1 MIVQADSE
9 QFHMLSLMINDT
21 TRGMCIYQAATARE
35 QRLIAEELKS
45 SNCKQ
50 TMIIDMADYAKKTD
64 EIPKDIQHF
73 KQILDRSPQVQVVI
87 VCNLQLCGLW
97 MGDSA
102 YIEKLNYMRDQLMEC
117 DKMWVFGMTP
127 YFSILLS
134 REARDLFTY
143 VMYNCAFIE
152 EEEKKTISYNESKEY
167 TGDIKLLVSRFEEYK
182 RYIDMSAETEET
194 DSDKIMEILRVW
206 LSCADY
212 LDYTA
217 TEWIRNLTNNVND
230 MLLSGQAEQEQIG
243 IYKLLSQVYLQLGMY
258 PEAMQFAKLRQEL
271 VEKLFSPNSVEI
283 AEMYVD
289 LAFICLKK
297 DDFRH
302 AWENSYK
309 SLQIYRK
316 LDREYSLETIDLWEY
331 MAQLCLL
338 EHRYDEALEI
348 HKKNIQVIMSAGNE
362 SSYRIMV
369 VYNNIG
375 RVYGEKKELSEAL
388 KWFQKSQELGEKYHS
403 GNAEAE
409 IIVLN
414 NISGIYHRLGD
425 LEHAKQVLIKA
436 RKICTRFLGENHENA
451 AYIYHNLAAVYA
463 KLEQWNPAENYYKK
477 AIAIREKIYEG
488 TNTELA
494 NSYMHLA
501 AIYLQQQ
508 AWGKLLDA
516 YVYLLKAL
524 KIWKKIFPE
533 NHPDIARAYD
543 MLAKLYYVKG
553 DFDEALVWLG
563 KAQKIY
569 VNLYGRDSQMVRENE
584 YNIELVREGK
594 KKDKN

>member
-9 QFHMLSLMINDT
+9 QFHMLSLMISDT

-97 MGDSA
+97 MGDSV

-152 EEEKKTISYNESKEY
+152 EGEKRTVFYNKNEGY
-167 TGDIKLLVSRFEEYK
+167 TGDVKLLVSRFEEYK
-182 RYIDMSAETEET
+182 RYIDTCAESEKPDLNMVMET
-194 DSDKIMEILRVW
+194 LRDW
-206 LSCADY
+206 LACADY
-212 LDYTA
+212 LDYTEA
-217 TEWIRNLTNNVND
+217 EWVRNLTNNVND
-230 MLLSGQAEQEQIG
+230 MLLSGLAEQEHIG
-243 IYKLLSQVYLQLGMY
+243 IYKLLSRVYLQLGIY
-258 PEAMQFAKLRQEL
+258 PEAMRFAKLRQEL
-271 VEKLFSPNSVEI
+271 IEKLFSPNSVEV
-283 AEMYVD
+283 ADMYTD
-289 LAFICLKK
+289 LAFMCLKTG
-297 DDFRH
+297 DFPH

-309 SLQIYRK
+309 SQQIYRE

-331 MAQLCLL
+331 MAQLCLQ
-338 EHRYDEALEI
+338 ERRYDEALEI
-348 HKKNIQVIMSAGNE
+348 HKKNIQVIMASGNE
-362 SSYRIMV
+362 SSYRIMI

-375 RVYGEKKELSEAL
+375 RVYEEKGELSEAL
-388 KWFQKSQELGEKYHS
+388 KWFQKSQELGEKYHK

-409 IIVLN
+409 IFVLN
-414 NISGIYHRLGD
+414 NISQIYHQMGD
-425 LEHAKQVLIKA
+425 LEHAKQILVRA
-436 RKICTRFLGENHENA
+436 RKICSRFMGENHENA
-451 AYIYHNLAAVYA
+451 AHIYHNLAAVYA
-463 KLEQWNPAENYYKK
+463 DLELWNPAETYYKK
-477 AIAIREKIYEG
+477 AIAIRERIYGE
-488 TNTELA
+488 TNKELA
-494 NSYMHLA
+494 NSYMNLA
-501 AIYLQQQ
+501 AIYLRQQ
-508 AWGKLLDA
+508 AWEKLLNA
-516 YVYLLKAL
+516 YVYMLKAL
-524 KIWKKIFPE
+524 KIWENIYPE

-543 MLAKLYYVKG
+543 MLANLYYVKG
-553 DFDEALVWLG
+553 DFDEALVWLE

-569 VNLYGRDSQMVRENE
+569 VNLYGRDSQIVRDNE
-584 YNIELVREGK
+584 YNMELAKEGK
-594 KKDKN
+594 KKNKN

>member
-9 QFHMLSLMINDT
+9 QFHMLSLMIGDT
-21 TRGMCIYQAATARE
+21 TRGMCIYQATTARE

-50 TMIIDMADYAKKTD
+50 TMIIDMADYDKRTD
-64 EIPKDIQHF
+64 EIPKDIQQF
-73 KQILDRSPQVQVVI
+73 KQILDRAPQVQVVI

-97 MGDSA
+97 MGDSV

-117 DKMWVFGMTP
+117 NKMWVFGMTP

-152 EEEKKTISYNESKEY
+152 EEEKRAVSYNKGKEY

-182 RYIDMSAETEET
+182 RYIDISAETEEL
-194 DSDKIMEILRVW
+194 DPNMVMETLRVW

-217 TEWIRNLTNNVND
+217 EEWIRNLVNSVYD
-230 MLLSGQAEQEQIG
+230 LLLSEEAEKEKIG
-243 IYKLLSQVYLQLGMY
+243 ICKLLSQVYLQLGMY
-258 PEAMQFAKLRQEL
+258 PRAMQLAKLRQEL
-271 VEKLFSPNSVEI
+271 VEKLFLPNSIEI
-283 AEMYVD
+283 ASMYAD
-289 LAFICLKK
+289 LAFMCLKTE
-297 DDFRH
+297 DFRH

-309 SLQIYRK
+309 SLQIYKK
-316 LDREYSLETIDLWEY
+316 LDREYSMETIELWEY

-338 EHRYDEALEI
+338 ERRYDEALEI
-348 HKKNIQVIMSAGNE
+348 HKKNIQVIMSSGNE
-362 SSYRIMV
+362 SSYRILV
-369 VYNNIG
+369 VYNNLG
-375 RVYGEKKELSEAL
+375 RVYEEKGELSEAL
-388 KWFQKSQELGEKYHS
+388 KWFRKSQELGEKYHK
-403 GNAEAE
+403 GNVEAE

-463 KLEQWNPAENYYKK
+463 NLEQWNPAENYYKK
-477 AIAIREKIYEG
+477 AIAIREKIYG
-488 TNTELA
+488 GINTELA

-501 AIYLQQQ
+501 VIYLRQQ
-508 AWGKLLDA
+508 AWGKLIDA
-516 YVYLLKAL
+516 YVYILKAL
-524 KIWKKIFPE
+524 KIWGKIYPE
-533 NHPDIARAYD
+533 NHPDIAGAYD
-543 MLAKLYYVKG
+543 MLAKLYYIKG

-563 KAQKIY
+563 KAQKVY
-569 VNLYGRDSQMVRENE
+569 VKLYGRDSQIVRENE
-584 YNIELVREGK
+584 YNIELAKEGK
-594 KKDKN
+594 KNHKN